1 MEVQLLFDNESDE
14 VAVED
19 ELVGVV
25 ELVVDAE
32 EVDDFVYL
40 LIVHCDYKPIAKTK
54 LWVQD

>member
-40 LIVHCDYKPIAKTK
+40 LIVDLILFSSRET
-54 LWVQD
+54 